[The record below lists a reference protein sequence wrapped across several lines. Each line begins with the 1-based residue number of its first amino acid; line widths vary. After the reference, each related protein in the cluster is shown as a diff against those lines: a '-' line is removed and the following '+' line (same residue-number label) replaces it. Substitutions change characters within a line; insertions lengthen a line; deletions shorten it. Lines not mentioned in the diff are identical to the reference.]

1 MSPLVYPTSPP
12 PVILLAAAKPFA
24 KEAVTAVSQACDEL
38 GFKLKQLQGYSAP
51 APMACVKRCADTN
64 QLMNFTQPCPA
75 ALDVLFDRIR

>member
-38 GFKLKQLQGYSAP
+38 GFKLKQLQGYKST
-51 APMACVKRCADTN
+51 DE
-64 QLMNFTQPCPA
+64 LYA
-75 ALDVLFDRIR
+75 ALPGCIGCIVRSDKVNTDFFDHAP